1 MLTWSN
7 YVWYSIQSFNWIHL
21 LPLHSAAQV
30 YNLASQQ
37 DPHSRYKRLNISEPF
52 LQARDKNCSYR
63 CLSSSQT
70 KTFKV
75 SLLFFSGPLH
85 PPPSLQAMIVSYPVK
100 MNTTGCRWPVCSGHS
115 SAATDSRIRRSLLRL
130 SGGGPGLL
138 MQLTCTLAGLA
149 VWGSE
154 GEHCPFSLPTTSNT
168 HLPLLPLLSLSLHVF
183 HRLSHSAEADE
194 EVGRLGGGGSSGAQ
208 KALCLGSLH
217 MASFKLAYWTH
228 YGIIYFYI

>member
-1 MLTWSN
+1 MFVIFSN
-7 YVWYSIQSFNWIHL
+7 KDFQSFPPL
-21 LPLHSAAQV
+21 LLWSTA
-30 YNLASQQ
+30 
-37 DPHSRYKRLNISEPF
+37 
-52 LQARDKNCSYR
+52 
-63 CLSSSQT
+63 
-70 KTFKV
+70 
-75 SLLFFSGPLH
+75 
-85 PPPSLQAMIVSYPVK
+85 PPPLSASNDCVLPCEDEHNRLQVTSLQWSQF
-100 MNTTGCRWPVCSGHS
+100 CSDRFQDS
-115 SAATDSRIRRSLLRL
+115 TLLAALEW
-130 SGGGPGLL
+130 GGGPGLL

-194 EVGRLGGGGSSGAQ
+194 EVGRLGGGGSAGAQ

-217 MASFKLAYWTH
+217 MVSFKLAYWTH